1 MFIYSFMPLYYS
13 NVLFGGEHKEKEEEK
28 KKRLINNTDP
38 KVGYSAVFTS
48 VTLLSRQGTRPE
60 RRTVSI

>member
-13 NVLFGGEHKEKEEEK
+13 NVLFGGEHKEKEEK